1 MPNIHFVFGS
11 DYRSGK
17 LARQVEN
24 FIELILKTR
33 QLKASICPEFLP
45 LPGCRGGKLLAPNPE
60 SVTED
65 GAVFFKEVGETA
77 PVILLKEDVWLL
89 SFVCIPFKKLSH
101 WAPSDHYGKLGIA
114 FSDRFSR
121 RAQIRHVS
129 YYELH
134 GLERDPLVVKHNQ
147 ARFNNDGA
155 TTQRLHDQLV
165 AYRKPARLWPEF
177 QNLYAIF
184 RLTRTDDGVDVSKIT
199 YDRYPTGY
207 DFRQE
212 RETRI
217 LLTEESQYL
226 NFKETDVLKIIVP
239 DTEIKKTVEK
249 FLVAN
254 WQVQPE
260 VIVYPTVRENIQ

>member
-11 DYRSGK
+11 NHRNDK

-24 FIELILKTR
+24 FIELILKPR

-45 LPGCRGGKLLAPNPE
+45 IPGRRGGKLLAPDPE

-77 PVILLKEDVWLL
+77 PVILLREDVWLL

-114 FSDRFSR
+114 FTDRFSR
-121 RAQIRHVS
+121 RTQIQHVG

-147 ARFNNDGA
+147 ARSNKDES
-155 TTQRLHDQLV
+155 TTQRLHDQLL

-177 QNLYAIF
+177 QNLYANF
-184 RLTRTDDGVDVSKIT
+184 LLTRTEDGVDVSKIT

-217 LLTEESQYL
+217 VLTEESQYL
-226 NFKETDVLKIIVP
+226 NFEETDVLKIIVP
-239 DTEIKKTVEK
+239 DTEIEKTVEK
-249 FLVAN
+249 FLVTN

-260 VIVYPTVRENIQ
+260 VIVYPTACENIR